1 MKLPIYRFKPR
12 YGPEWGSGG
21 IFGLKYHKGVLYFTL
36 AFEAEAYFIK
46 DGITR
51 IYDYGLVGLGPR
63 SGGDTY
69 NAVEAV
75 DSKIYFGGWV
85 HAPASYR
92 IMDNYIAID
101 FRNKYSHIHSYDVDD
116 DKISLMWKESAGL
129 ESEWVGE
136 VSSII
141 FDPLNTRLL
150 ISRADG
156 SKSLGVYAMGL
167 SDGKLELLSDK
178 PSLKGTLIGDMACFD
193 ISIGIDGIFGIQC
206 MDLVRG
212 RWSFRYL
219 PNNLKDI
226 SVDGGEVVRPLMVG
240 SMASAY
246 GRLFIFV
253 RGGVIIW
260 DPAEDVGNDLS
271 FVRLYDFNYKDYG
284 PLRTN
289 HLVVGGGILIP
300 FNSYVHG
307 IFRPIKPELKSIARV
322 INYIPTNSYLIY
334 VTPPAVK
341 VVASLGTRITSIEHM
356 GSKLLIAANTAANL
370 GNHDATPFDIG
381 ERDLISIDMDTVLT
395 NRPSS
400 DIIKVLGKDVGNR
413 VWGGI
418 PLNNYKEAR
427 MYINASKDN
436 TLKVYEYDLGLPPS
450 MLNVDVLSI
459 DAGKNYIDLSN
470 YAGIVSFKL
479 SEEDAKAVIYL
490 ILRN

>member
-1 MKLPIYRFKPR
+1 MRLPTYRFKPR

-21 IFGLKYHKGVLYFTL
+21 IFGLKYHRGTLYFTL

-46 DGITR
+46 DGAVR
-51 IYDYGLVGLGPR
+51 VYDYGLVGPGPR

-75 DSKIYFGGWV
+75 DNKIYFGGWV
-85 HAPASYR
+85 HAPASYKV
-92 IMDNYIAID
+92 MDNYVEVD
-101 FRNKYSHIHSYDVDD
+101 FRNKYSHMHSYDVDD
-116 DKISLMWKESAGL
+116 DRVSLMWKESAGL
-129 ESEWVGE
+129 ENEWVGE
-136 VSSII
+136 VSSIT

-156 SKSLGVYAMGL
+156 SRSLGVYAVGL
-167 SDGKLELLSDK
+167 GGNRLELLSDK
-178 PSLKGTLIGDMACFD
+178 PSLKGALVGDMACFD
-193 ISIGIDGIFGIQC
+193 ISMGIDGISGIQC
-206 MDLVRG
+206 LDLVRG
-212 RWSFRYL
+212 RWNLRYL
-219 PNNLKDI
+219 PSDLKDI
-226 SVDGGEVVRPLMVG
+226 SVDGWEVVRPLMVG

-260 DPAEDVGNDLS
+260 DPTEDVGNDLS

-307 IFRPIKPELKSIARV
+307 ILRPIKPELKSVARV
-322 INYIPTNSYLIY
+322 VNYVPTSSYLIY
-334 VTPPAVK
+334 VTPPSAK
-341 VVASLGTRITSIEHM
+341 VVASLGARVTSIEHV

-370 GNHDATPFDIG
+370 GSYDATPFDVG
-381 ERDLISIDMDTVLT
+381 ERDLISVDIDTVLS

-400 DIIKVLGKDVGNR
+400 DVIKVLGKDVGNR
-413 VWGGI
+413 AWGGI

-427 MYINASKDN
+427 MYVNASKSN
-436 TLKVYEYDLGLPPS
+436 VLKVCEYDLGLPPS
-450 MLNVDVLSI
+450 TLSADALGIDV
-459 DAGKNYIDLSN
+459 GRNYVDLSN

-479 SEEDAKAVIYL
+479 LEEDPKAVIYL
-490 ILRN
+490 LLRN